1 MMLDFSALLYPQA
14 PSLGL
19 PCVFTYGMACH
30 DMAWPRPSIRL
41 KRRAYSSHLMCRQR
55 ATRNQAAMRTAHLVL
70 VALVED
76 KMSLQS
82 LEDLLCH
89 I

>member
-1 MMLDFSALLYPQA
+1 MIFAFSALLYPQA

-19 PCVFTYGMACH
+19 PCVFVVWPAMIWLGRVLQLDGSGGAC
-30 DMAWPRPSIRL
+30 
-41 KRRAYSSHLMCRQR
+41 SSHLMCRQR
-55 ATRNQAAMRTAHLVL
+55 ATRNQVAMRAAYLIL
-70 VALVED
+70 MALGED

-82 LEDLLCH
+82 LEYLLCH